1 MRRCNW
7 QGFLFGLLLPA
18 WTLAPLSPSSASGA
32 TKGSSSLEEWA
43 WYQELAL
50 PEVKQ
55 AAHYF
60 FTVPPSVFDKALP
73 SLDDLRL
80 RDAEG
85 KEIPYA
91 LRVRGG
97 GVQQV
102 VVPIRKQFN
111 EVQGKAPSR
120 PAEVSLELKGDDQPE
135 HNEIEVATS
144 GTNFRRRVVVEG
156 SNSGKPDSWRPI
168 LDKALVYYEVEGKVV
183 DVRKLNYPVKR
194 YRFLKVEVFPD
205 SGNPKDKPVIDK
217 VTVRKSTRLTRKEVT
232 LPAVVHPREAVPGEG
247 GPGSAWLIDFDG
259 LMVPCEQLSFD
270 VAEEDFGRPYRLEVA
285 NPDEPFRVVARG
297 DWRRRPGG
305 THKPLVIEFPEVFA
319 RRFRLVITDHA
330 NPPLT
335 IQGVRYSAPA
345 REVLF
350 AASANSGK
358 PLRLYF
364 GNPRANSPHFD
375 FSRNLPE
382 TIHPAPVEVSL
393 DGNTRRNP
401 EYHPAPPTLTEQF
414 PWLIYVV
421 LGLACLTLLGI
432 LLALARRAVAQH
444 DATSPVSE
452 GSGE

>member
-1 MRRCNW
+1 
-7 QGFLFGLLLPA
+7 
-18 WTLAPLSPSSASGA
+18 LAAPGAGSASGA
-32 TKGSSSLEEWA
+32 NKGSSPLEEWA

-50 PEVKQ
+50 PEGKE
-55 AAHYF
+55 AAYYF
-60 FTVPPSVFDKALP
+60 FIVPPSVFDKALP

-97 GVQQV
+97 DVQQV
-102 VVPIRKQFN
+102 VVPIRTQFN

-120 PAEVSLELKGDDQPE
+120 PAELSLELKGDDQPE

-144 GTNFRRRVVVEG
+144 GTIFRRRVLVEG
-156 SNSGKPDSWRPI
+156 SNSGKPESWRPI
-168 LDKALVYYEVEGKVV
+168 LDKALVYFEVEGKVV
-183 DVRKLNYPVKR
+183 DLRKLNYPGKR
-194 YRFLKVEVFPD
+194 YPFLKVEVFPD
-205 SGNPKDKPVIDK
+205 SGNPKDKPVIEK
-217 VTVRKSTRLTRKEVT
+217 VTVRKTVHLTRKEVT
-232 LPAVVHPREAVPGEG
+232 LPAVLHPREAVRGEG

-259 LMVPCEQLSFD
+259 LIVPCEQLSFD
-270 VAEEDFGRPYRLEVA
+270 VAEEDFARPYRLEVA

-297 DWRRRPGG
+297 DWRRRPAGA
-305 THKPLVIEFPEVFA
+305 HKPLVVEFPEVFA

-335 IQGVRYSAPA
+335 IQGVRHSAPA

-350 AASANSGK
+350 APPVSTGK

-364 GNPRANSPHFD
+364 GNPRADSPHYD

-382 TIHPAPVEVSL
+382 TIRPAPVEVTL
-393 DGNTRRNP
+393 DGNTQRNP
-401 EYHPAPPTLTEQF
+401 EYQPPPPTLTEQF

-432 LLALARRAVAQH
+432 LVALARRAVAQH
-444 DATSPVSE
+444 DATSPISD
-452 GSGE
+452 G